1 MRFPAPLLLSIL
13 LALPVSLAGCIYSW
27 DPSTEEATIIRPG
40 NFKAGSGTIQSVGV
54 LPGAR
59 PADAPQTGDTKGQHP
74 DRNLYRLSILMDAGG
89 FQTVDID
96 NSRFLAGEA
105 IEITN
110 DGRVLRVTGTTLR
123 AR

>member
-1 MRFPAPLLLSIL
+1 MRIPAPLLLSMVL
-13 LALPVSLAGCIYSW
+13 VSLAGCMYSW
-27 DPSTEEATIIRPG
+27 DPSTEEATVIRPG

-59 PADAPQTGDTKGQHP
+59 PADAPQTSDTQGKHP

-89 FQTVDID
+89 FQTIDVD

-110 DGRVLRVTGTTLR
+110 DGRVVRVTGTTIR
-123 AR
+123 AGPR

>member
-1 MRFPAPLLLSIL
+1 MRIPAPLLLCIL
-13 LALPVSLAGCIYSW
+13 CLAGCSYVW
-27 DPSTEEATIIRPG
+27 DASTEEATVIRPG

-59 PADAPQTGDTKGQHP
+59 PADAPQTSDTQGRHP

-89 FQTVDID
+89 FQTIDID

-110 DGRVLRVTGTTLR
+110 DGRVVRVTGTTLNE
-123 AR
+123 ARRR